1 MTDTQLRYAKT
12 IIVPIARPDTAPH
25 MLELATSLAQPDEGR
40 IIALTVSVE
49 GQRERAEETMEG
61 CEPVVDEFIE
71 AGYHVELIAQPA
83 ATITR
88 GILDATREYGADLLI
103 LGVQQAT
110 HHDVKLGTLVENII
124 QAATCDVLVYRL
136 GNTPDFD
143 HVVVTLDGR
152 RHNLN
157 ALRQA
162 VAIARAL
169 KLPLSPMYIHRD
181 YVYRE
186 DLEQDQNTLLV
197 QHDTGSTLKEIVP
210 GNRPE
215 EHILK
220 SLDEDDLLIMGF
232 RQKSEFDSQL
242 GNNLT
247 RTLLNRAPGP
257 VLLVSRL
264 YEDNTRLDIVQ
275 RRLQRFNPALTGAER
290 SELLWQAQKT
300 ALGGIDYLAMILLSA
315 LLASLGLLL
324 NSVAVIIGAMLV
336 APLMSP
342 LASLA
347 TGLVTSRYPV
357 TQRAL
362 ISLIEGIV
370 LSLVISIVAGFIIPV
385 GTPTSEM
392 LVRGNPTLLDA
403 AIAFVSGMVAAYAT
417 ARKEIPAALAG
428 VAIAAA
434 LMPPLCT
441 VGLGIAFS
449 DFQLALGSGLLFL
462 TNILF
467 IIVAEYGVFFLLG
480 MRYVDRDRN
489 EEQINEWT
497 TRLWLAVIG
506 LMILSVAGMLILLG
520 RRALDEASIINYIS
534 EQIPGAQYVSLET
547 SEEDGVLS
555 IIYTARTLGD
565 IAPERVDSTEAG
577 LSDLLDQPVDL
588 ELATLQIVRSQS
600 DVRRALIDYL
610 ETTDSDIRL
619 QDYNVEETDAGL
631 VVEAVWRSGNG
642 INSEDVLAAEEALSV
657 ALDQPVT
664 LSVVVQQ
671 VVSPAMV
678 EASTAT
684 PTATAEAEAEAT
696 ESSE

>member
-1 MTDTQLRYAKT
+1 MTDTHLRYAKT

-25 MLELATSLAQPDEGR
+25 MLELATSLGHPENGR

-61 CEPVVDEFIE
+61 CEPIVDEFIE
-71 AGYHVELIAQPA
+71 KGYNVELVAQPA
-83 ATITR
+83 GSITR
-88 GILDATREYGADLLI
+88 GILDATREYGAELLI

-110 HHDVKLGTLVENII
+110 HHDVKLGSVVENII

-143 HVVVTLDGR
+143 RVVITLDGR

-162 VAIARAL
+162 VAIARTL
-169 KLPLSPMYIHRD
+169 KLPLSPMYVHRD

-186 DLEQDQNTLLV
+186 DIEQAQNTLFV
-197 QHDTGSTLKEIVP
+197 QHDTGSTLKEIIP

-220 SLDEDDLLIMGF
+220 NLDEDDLLIMGF
-232 RQKSEFDSQL
+232 QQKSEFDSQL
-242 GNNLT
+242 GSKLT
-247 RTLLNRAPGP
+247 RTLLDRAPGP

-264 YEDNTRLDIVQ
+264 YEDNTRLDIFQ

-300 ALGGIDYLAMILLSA
+300 ALGGIDYIAMILLSA

-324 NSVAVIIGAMLV
+324 DSVAVIIGAMLV

-342 LASLA
+342 LAALA
-347 TGLVTSRYPV
+347 TGLVTSRFPV

-362 ISLIEGIV
+362 ISLIEGV
-370 LSLVISIVAGFIIPV
+370 ALALVISIVAGLAIPV
-385 GTPTSEM
+385 ESPTSEM
-392 LVRGNPTLLDA
+392 LARGNPTLLDA

-449 DFQLALGSGLLFL
+449 DFELALGSGLLFL

-489 EEQINEWT
+489 EQQINEWT

-506 LMILSVAGMLILLG
+506 FMMLSVAGMLVLLG

-534 EQIPGAQYVSLET
+534 EEIPGAQYVSLET
-547 SEEDGVLS
+547 SEDDGVLS

-565 IAPERVDSTEAG
+565 IAPERIDSTEAG
-577 LSDLLDQPVDL
+577 LSDLLGQPVEL

-600 DVRRALIDYL
+600 EVRRALIDYL
-610 ETTDSDIRL
+610 DTTNGEIRL
-619 QDYNVEETDAGL
+619 VDYNVEDTDAGI
-631 VVEAVWRSGNG
+631 VIEAVWRSGNG
-642 INSEDVLAAEEALSV
+642 ISSEDVLAAQEALS
-657 ALDQPVT
+657 AELERPVT
-664 LSVVVQQ
+664 LTVVVQQ
-671 VVSPAMV
+671 VVGPALV
-678 EASTAT
+678 EAATVT
-684 PTATAEAEAEAT
+684 PTAEAT
-696 ESSE
+696 ETSE